1 MPVKNILTA
10 TKKSKKKIFLRVY
23 YDTKKNLVKNCI
35 YANIIMGS
43 RQKEAMKCHFQK

>member
-23 YDTKKNLVKNCI
+23 YDTKKNLVKNCM
-35 YANIIMGS
+35 YANIVVWALD
-43 RQKEAMKCHFQK
+43 RKKQ